1 MTDIVGI
8 IMFGF
13 GAICFFAGS
22 IILYY
27 KYKRI
32 EKETRDIGTW
42 VSTTGIITESD
53 VYSSGVG
60 EGSRAYVRLMYKFN
74 VLGKDYE
81 SRHAR
86 FDGDIELTSL
96 GDIIYQHVWK
106 SRFRY
111 SVGKHVKVYYSVN
124 NPNRCTLVKS
134 RGWEWL
140 VYAILTFLIGI
151 LILSELS
158 NMIWVV

>member
-8 IMFGF
+8 IMLGF
-13 GAICFFAGS
+13 GAIFLFGWS
-22 IILYY
+22 ILAYR
-27 KYKRI
+27 KYRRI

-53 VYSSGVG
+53 VYGTG
-60 EGSRAYVRLMYKFN
+60 GQESRAYVRLKYKFN
-74 VLGKDYE
+74 VLGKEYE

-86 FDGDIELTSL
+86 FGGDLELTSL
-96 GDIIYQHVWK
+96 GDIIYPHVWK

-111 SVGKHVKVYYSVN
+111 GVGKPVTVYYSFN

-134 RGWEWL
+134 RGREWL
-140 VYAILTFLIGI
+140 VAAILTFFVGVYLISV
-151 LILSELS
+151 LSD
-158 NMIWVV
+158 MV